1 MTICLSNNFCYILF
15 TGCKVLCFSGQIFQ
29 LFFFYMN
36 FVLIDL
42 VIYDLVH
49 GVEIVLYYVMLLYTS
64 F

>member
-1 MTICLSNNFCYILF
+1 MTICLSNNFRYILF
-15 TGCKVLCFSGQIFQ
+15 TGWKVLCFSGQIFQ
-29 LFFFYMN
+29 LFFFCMN

-49 GVEIVLYYVMLLYTS
+49 GVEIVLYYFMLLYTS